1 MEGMAGDAKFC
12 WWSGRQ
18 TLQDCLLS
26 VSPAWVSTK
35 VAVRQITKCVPL
47 QKNARALFHV
57 HGIYVG
63 QFSILLFSTNFF
75 HICHPKPTKTY
86 HENLRN
92 RLIILY
98 TSQSPRWDPPATV
111 ALWLPESSCWRSA
124 QMPPSRWVHGVSTQ
138 PSSDGN
144 RWPGRIEPT
153 VTTAD
158 AVLKASIMDIITW
171 RSEIIGR
178 IIVAYTYTIKT
189 NIVMV
194 YFLLDQ
200 INTTRVR

>member
-1 MEGMAGDAKFC
+1 
-12 WWSGRQ
+12 
-18 TLQDCLLS
+18 
-26 VSPAWVSTK
+26 
-35 VAVRQITKCVPL
+35 
-47 QKNARALFHV
+47 
-57 HGIYVG
+57 
-63 QFSILLFSTNFF
+63 
-75 HICHPKPTKTY
+75 
-86 HENLRN
+86 
-92 RLIILY
+92 
-98 TSQSPRWDPPATV
+98 
-111 ALWLPESSCWRSA
+111 
-124 QMPPSRWVHGVSTQ
+124 MPPSRWVHGVSTQ